1 MKIKIFLI
9 LLIPFILCGCYNYNE
24 LENLSI
30 CTAMAFDLEDDL
42 YKVSYLIA
50 NAKKNEAS
58 SEKGEAQSVI
68 YNGMGKSISEAVDD
82 LITTIPHEPYVT
94 HLKTII
100 ISDEL
105 AKKGVQ
111 NILDFLLRYPES
123 RNKFALYITDN
134 EKAENT
140 LKILSPI
147 ESFPSTSMLSN
158 VKTSSIYQS
167 KAIIVEYND
176 FVSIILED
184 GIEPILSSVKILGDI
199 EEGGKTESLNQTYL
213 AATLKTSNIGIF
225 KDDKLLK
232 ISNNEET
239 IGINF
244 IKNKINELIIPIP
257 CEDNYII
264 LNTENSETKTNLDFK
279 DNKFNINLDISVK
292 AVINEVNCKIDLQND
307 ESIKKIAS
315 DGERIINEYIEKHFQ
330 VRGYYPSVSD
340 IASILEISESKV
352 IEVLD
357 ITSNSMIR
365 SLDEEINTDEKA
377 LTLLDV
383 TAKKES
389 IDKDIMLD
397 LKEAFLYLS
406 EEEKK
411 LVIDRYYNNLTQSQ
425 VASLM
430 GVNQVYVSR
439 MEKRAL
445 TKMKSKM
452 VS

>member
-158 VKTSSIYQS
+158 VKTSSIYRS

-257 CEDNYII
+257 CEENYII
-264 LNTENSETKTNLDFK
+264 LNIENSETKTNLDFK
-279 DNKFNINLDISVK
+279 DNKFNINLDISAK
-292 AVINEVNCKIDLQND
+292 AVINEVNCKIDLQNN

-315 DGERIINEYIEKHFQ
+315 DGEKIINEYIEKAINLAKENKTDIFGFG
-330 VRGYYPSVSD
+330 RMIYKNYPKKWKNLKDNWDNEFSNLN
-340 IASILEISESKV
+340 IASKITVKIKGTGALKQSLEEFK
-352 IEVLD
+352 
-357 ITSNSMIR
+357 
-365 SLDEEINTDEKA
+365 
-377 LTLLDV
+377 
-383 TAKKES
+383 
-389 IDKDIMLD
+389 
-397 LKEAFLYLS
+397 
-406 EEEKK
+406 
-411 LVIDRYYNNLTQSQ
+411 
-425 VASLM
+425 
-430 GVNQVYVSR
+430 
-439 MEKRAL
+439 
-445 TKMKSKM
+445 
-452 VS
+452 

>member
-315 DGERIINEYIEKHFQ
+315 DGERIINEYIEKAINLAKENKTDIFGFG
-330 VRGYYPSVSD
+330 RMIYKNYP
-340 IASILEISESKV
+340 
-352 IEVLD
+352 
-357 ITSNSMIR
+357 
-365 SLDEEINTDEKA
+365 
-377 LTLLDV
+377 
-383 TAKKES
+383 KKW
-389 IDKDIMLD
+389 
-397 LKEAFLYLS
+397 
-406 EEEKK
+406 KK
-411 LVIDRYYNNLTQSQ
+411 LKDNWDNEFNNLNINSKITVKIKGTGALKQS
-425 VASLM
+425 L
-430 GVNQVYVSR
+430 
-439 MEKRAL
+439 EEFK
-445 TKMKSKM
+445 
-452 VS
+452 

>member
-1 MKIKIFLI
+1 MKIKILLI
-9 LLIPFILCGCYNYNE
+9 LLIPFILCGCFNYNE

-30 CTAMAFDLEDDL
+30 CTAMAFDLENDL

-68 YNGMGKSISEAVDD
+68 YNGIGKSISEAVDD
-82 LITTIPHEPYVT
+82 LITTIPHEPYVA

-176 FVSIILED
+176 FVSTILED

-239 IGINF
+239 VGINF

-257 CEDNYII
+257 CDKNYII

-279 DNKFNINLDISVK
+279 DNKFNINLNIYVK
-292 AVINEVNCKIDLQND
+292 AVINEVNCKIDLQSN
-307 ESIKKIAS
+307 ENIKKIAS
-315 DGERIINEYIEKHFQ
+315 DGEKIINEYIEKAINLAKENKTDIFGFG
-330 VRGYYPSVSD
+330 RMIYKNYPKKWKNLKDNWDNEFSNLNIDSKITVKIKGTGALKQS
-340 IASILEISESKV
+340 LEEFK
-352 IEVLD
+352 
-357 ITSNSMIR
+357 
-365 SLDEEINTDEKA
+365 
-377 LTLLDV
+377 
-383 TAKKES
+383 
-389 IDKDIMLD
+389 
-397 LKEAFLYLS
+397 
-406 EEEKK
+406 
-411 LVIDRYYNNLTQSQ
+411 
-425 VASLM
+425 
-430 GVNQVYVSR
+430 
-439 MEKRAL
+439 
-445 TKMKSKM
+445 
-452 VS
+452 

>member
-315 DGERIINEYIEKHFQ
+315 DGEKIIKEYIEKAINLAKENQTDIFGFG
-330 VRGYYPSVSD
+330 RMIYKNYP
-340 IASILEISESKV
+340 
-352 IEVLD
+352 
-357 ITSNSMIR
+357 
-365 SLDEEINTDEKA
+365 
-377 LTLLDV
+377 
-383 TAKKES
+383 KKW
-389 IDKDIMLD
+389 
-397 LKEAFLYLS
+397 
-406 EEEKK
+406 KK
-411 LVIDRYYNNLTQSQ
+411 LKDNWDNEFSNLNIDSKITVKIKGTGALKQS
-425 VASLM
+425 L
-430 GVNQVYVSR
+430 
-439 MEKRAL
+439 EEFK
-445 TKMKSKM
+445 
-452 VS
+452 

>member
-1 MKIKIFLI
+1 MKIKILLI
-9 LLIPFILCGCYNYNE
+9 LLIPFILCGCFNYNE

-30 CTAMAFDLEDDL
+30 CTAMAFDLENDL

-68 YNGMGKSISEAVDD
+68 YNGIGKSISEAVDD

-176 FVSIILED
+176 FVSTILED

-239 IGINF
+239 VGINF

-257 CEDNYII
+257 CDENYII
-264 LNTENSETKTNLDFK
+264 LNTENSETKINLDFK
-279 DNKFNINLDISVK
+279 DNKFNINLNIYVK
-292 AVINEVNCKIDLQND
+292 AVINEVNCKIDLQSN
-307 ESIKKIAS
+307 ENIKKIAS
-315 DGERIINEYIEKHFQ
+315 DGEKIIKEYIEKAINLAKENKTDIFGFG
-330 VRGYYPSVSD
+330 RMIYKNYPKKWKNLKDNWDNEFSNLNIDSKITVKIKGTGALKQS
-340 IASILEISESKV
+340 LEEFK
-352 IEVLD
+352 
-357 ITSNSMIR
+357 
-365 SLDEEINTDEKA
+365 
-377 LTLLDV
+377 
-383 TAKKES
+383 
-389 IDKDIMLD
+389 
-397 LKEAFLYLS
+397 
-406 EEEKK
+406 
-411 LVIDRYYNNLTQSQ
+411 
-425 VASLM
+425 
-430 GVNQVYVSR
+430 
-439 MEKRAL
+439 
-445 TKMKSKM
+445 
-452 VS
+452 

>member
-1 MKIKIFLI
+1 ML
-9 LLIPFILCGCYNYNE
+9 
-24 LENLSI
+24 
-30 CTAMAFDLEDDL
+30 
-42 YKVSYLIA
+42 
-50 NAKKNEAS
+50 KKNEAS

-315 DGERIINEYIEKHFQ
+315 DGERIINEYIEKAINLAKENKTDIFGFG
-330 VRGYYPSVSD
+330 RMIYKNYP
-340 IASILEISESKV
+340 
-352 IEVLD
+352 
-357 ITSNSMIR
+357 
-365 SLDEEINTDEKA
+365 
-377 LTLLDV
+377 
-383 TAKKES
+383 KKW
-389 IDKDIMLD
+389 KD
-397 LKEAFLYLS
+397 LKDNWDNEFSNLNIDSKITVKIKGTGALKQTL
-406 EEEKK
+406 EEFK
-411 LVIDRYYNNLTQSQ
+411 
-425 VASLM
+425 
-430 GVNQVYVSR
+430 
-439 MEKRAL
+439 
-445 TKMKSKM
+445 
-452 VS
+452 

>member
-158 VKTSSIYQS
+158 VKTSSIYRS

-257 CEDNYII
+257 CEENYII
-264 LNTENSETKTNLDFK
+264 LNIENSETKTNLDFK
-279 DNKFNINLDISVK
+279 DNKFNINLDISAK
-292 AVINEVNCKIDLQND
+292 AVINEVNCKIDLQNN

-315 DGERIINEYIEKHFQ
+315 DGEKIINEYIEKAINLAKENKTDIFGFG
-330 VRGYYPSVSD
+330 RMIYKNYP
-340 IASILEISESKV
+340 
-352 IEVLD
+352 
-357 ITSNSMIR
+357 
-365 SLDEEINTDEKA
+365 
-377 LTLLDV
+377 
-383 TAKKES
+383 KKW
-389 IDKDIMLD
+389 
-397 LKEAFLYLS
+397 
-406 EEEKK
+406 KK
-411 LVIDRYYNNLTQSQ
+411 LKDNWDNEFNNLNINSKITVKIKGTGALKQS
-425 VASLM
+425 L
-430 GVNQVYVSR
+430 
-439 MEKRAL
+439 EEFK
-445 TKMKSKM
+445 
-452 VS
+452 